1 MTERLIDHAR
11 RRPGIWVP
19 PVVAI
24 VMTLVLAYGGILWM
38 NVLHR
43 AEGVHELNE
52 PGWLVHWLRDATLA
66 LPIVLA
72 GVWAGLLLC
81 RRLVTRLGGEPGRVC
96 GTALVAV
103 ICAATA
109 SAAVGLANPLHATAF
124 GHHHAVADLPWP
136 LHMARDALAAF
147 TANVILAVVV
157 AAVMARRH
165 PWRAPAV
172 ERWALPEGRST
183 RTALR
188 TGLAAVLIAPA
199 GVVAATGAQ
208 LAVAGPGPGFPC
220 PGSAHTVKFDVQAID
235 VNIPLNRFGDHDPL
249 GKMYVL
255 TEKMGAVRA
264 EEKTQHVSIG
274 LRNDAIQPLVIR
286 ANEGDCVEITFTNS
300 ATGGN
305 YGMHIDGLVHQTGSS
320 GDAIGTNT
328 PSSVAKGF
336 TTVYRYYLPDDP
348 NAEGLHYIRPGPG
361 FRDQVSH
368 GLFGALAVEP
378 PGSTYSEIETGRP
391 ITSGWEA
398 NVMPGDGRKA
408 FREYAQLYHE
418 VGNEDYR
425 IPDARGNK
433 LPRVDPHTDSY
444 RPAARAM
451 NYRSEPF
458 MHRLDR
464 NDKQESLG
472 YSSYPFGD
480 PATPLP
486 RGYQGDPTK
495 IRILHAG
502 SEMFHVFHL
511 HGGGIR
517 WRFNPVADTT
527 YDYQDTGLDKHPKTQ
542 LSPSTRLDS
551 QAFGPGESYNLEIEG
566 GAGGVQQGA
575 GEFLF
580 HCHIA
585 EHYISGM
592 WSFWRVY
599 DTHQPDLSTLP
610 DRDAKPDAVPAA
622 KLIGTTIHGSDSS
635 QDTTITRDNL
645 DDWIRPQLPPA
656 GVPLSDQDA
665 AVWDWKVAIDTSDT
679 ANPVPHYLGAPEDRG
694 PWPDLLG
701 PDDWKADPTQLKDHP
716 GLYPVDTVPSVG
728 GNTTRPEILFDPTN
742 GRPAYP
748 LLRPQIGDRN
758 PFSPNGH
765 SGAPWL
771 GETGDRPKPS
781 LGVDPYANRRD
792 GICPAGA
799 TVRHF
804 NVVAIQLPIQVTQ
817 AGGLLGRDPDGKIYV
832 LAHDKDDV
840 LAGRKPAQPLAIRGN
855 IGDCIA
861 VTLTNE
867 QRDTLESPF
876 TKVNMHI
883 HHVQF
888 DTQASDGVITGLSFE
903 QSIRPHTIE
912 DPALTGTADAG
923 ALVLPLSSTAK
934 FQDGEFIAVGQGTES
949 IEVRRITSHD
959 ASTVTLDRPLDK
971 PHAAGQGAG
980 TEFTQY
986 RWYPDVQLDNIF
998 WHDHVDGIHAWGHGL
1013 VGQFIVE
1020 PLGSTYHDPRTGAQV
1035 DSGTI
1040 VDIHTPAPG
1049 NCPDGSNPTRCQLA
1063 PGLVTGSF
1071 RELALWTLDE
1081 NPITDSTLNL
1091 RAVPFNDRHSNG
1103 NDPSVRFSSYKYGD
1117 PNTPLPLAYADDPF
1131 VIRTVNVGPSVD
1143 TLHVDGH
1150 RFFTENRFLGADGK
1164 PVATPT
1170 DGLTYGISERYTA
1183 IMQGGAGKPGDYLYM
1198 NGLGRRFRQGA
1209 WGIIRVLPGASPD
1222 LKPLPDRPAPAAGP
1236 PLPKQTGNRPP
1247 VVADPGNPCPPGAPL
1262 HSFAV
1267 SAVDLPST
1275 TVSAGHRAIF
1285 VPTADAAAVKA
1296 GSKNPEPLV
1305 LHVSAGECVKVR
1317 FTNGRLSARAS
1328 FHVSKLMQDVRSSG
1342 IDVGFNP
1349 EQTVTPGKTRDYA
1362 FYADTGKLGSALIS
1376 DFGAEETG
1384 DIGLYGAIVV
1394 APSGSAFSDP
1404 TTGAPTDVGSQVDV
1418 KPPGERGYRDFALLF
1433 ADNDERI
1440 GGSFMPYPTAL
1451 EAAAMINYRN
1461 AGARGDD
1468 TTTFS
1473 SIARGDPA
1481 TPLLRAYAGDRVKV
1495 HALGTPGSEQIHVLS
1510 LGGQT
1515 WRIDDNIPNSDEET
1529 ARALGPWQSLDTEI
1543 IGGAGGV
1550 NTGGEPRTGDVF
1562 YGDIRRPFTTGG
1574 MWGLM
1579 RVYPAPQAEAD
1590 LRPLG

>member
-24 VMTLVLAYGGILWM
+24 VMTLVLAYGGILWI

-72 GVWAGLLLC
+72 GVWVGLLLC

-96 GTALVAV
+96 GTALVAGV
-103 ICAATA
+103 FAPAAGAAPRVPNPPPPPALRHPPPPPAPPPPRPPPPRPPPPPAPPPPAPPPGAGAAPAPSPGTA
-109 SAAVGLANPLHATAF
+109 PPAAVAPPGRP
-124 GHHHAVADLPWP
+124 
-136 LHMARDALAAF
+136 
-147 TANVILAVVV
+147 
-157 AAVMARRH
+157 RR
-165 PWRAPAV
+165 PRGRAPAV

-903 QSIRPHTIE
+903 QSIRPHQLE
-912 DPALTGTADAG
+912 DPILTAAAAAG
-923 ALVLPLSSTAK
+923 ARTLALSSTVK
-934 FQDGEFIAVGQGTES
+934 FQDGEFIAVGEGTED
-949 IEVRRITSHD
+949 IEVHKVVAHD
-959 ASTVTLDRPLDK
+959 ATTVTLDTGLRKTHPSGD
-971 PHAAGQGAG
+971 GAG
-980 TEFTQY
+980 VEFTQY

-1020 PLGSTYHDPRTGAQV
+1020 PPGSTFHDPVSGDPV

-1040 VDIHTPAPG
+1040 VDIHTPALDDPA
-1049 NCPDGSNPTRCQLA
+1049 CAHPADQPNPCQLA
-1063 PGLVTGSF
+1063 PGLVGGSF

-1081 NPITDSTLNL
+1081 NPVTDSTLNL
-1091 RAVPFNDRHSNG
+1091 RAAPWADRPG
-1103 NDPSVRFSSYKYGD
+1103 GGGTLAGDPSLLFSSYANGD
-1117 PNTPLPLAYADDPF
+1117 PNTPLPRAYTGDPF
-1131 VIRTVNVGPSVD
+1131 VIRTINVGPSVD

-1150 RFFTENRFLGADGK
+1150 RFYLENRMLGADGA
-1164 PVATPT
+1164 PLATPT
-1170 DGLTYGISERYTA
+1170 DGLTYGISERFTA
-1183 IMQGGAGKPGDYLYM
+1183 ILDGGAGKPGDYLYM
-1198 NGLGRRFRQGA
+1198 NGIGRRFRQGA
-1209 WGIIRVLPGASPD
+1209 WGIL
-1222 LKPLPDRPAPAAGP
+1222 
-1236 PLPKQTGNRPP
+1236 
-1247 VVADPGNPCPPGAPL
+1247 
-1262 HSFAV
+1262 
-1267 SAVDLPST
+1267 
-1275 TVSAGHRAIF
+1275 
-1285 VPTADAAAVKA
+1285 
-1296 GSKNPEPLV
+1296 
-1305 LHVSAGECVKVR
+1305 
-1317 FTNGRLSARAS
+1317 
-1328 FHVSKLMQDVRSSG
+1328 
-1342 IDVGFNP
+1342 
-1349 EQTVTPGKTRDYA
+1349 
-1362 FYADTGKLGSALIS
+1362 
-1376 DFGAEETG
+1376 
-1384 DIGLYGAIVV
+1384 
-1394 APSGSAFSDP
+1394 
-1404 TTGAPTDVGSQVDV
+1404 
-1418 KPPGERGYRDFALLF
+1418 
-1433 ADNDERI
+1433 
-1440 GGSFMPYPTAL
+1440 
-1451 EAAAMINYRN
+1451 
-1461 AGARGDD
+1461 
-1468 TTTFS
+1468 
-1473 SIARGDPA
+1473 
-1481 TPLLRAYAGDRVKV
+1481 
-1495 HALGTPGSEQIHVLS
+1495 
-1510 LGGQT
+1510 
-1515 WRIDDNIPNSDEET
+1515 
-1529 ARALGPWQSLDTEI
+1529 
-1543 IGGAGGV
+1543 
-1550 NTGGEPRTGDVF
+1550 
-1562 YGDIRRPFTTGG
+1562 
-1574 MWGLM
+1574 
-1579 RVYPAPQAEAD
+1579 
-1590 LRPLG
+1590 